1 MEFATRDFDAAIN
14 IRRCAVLKRRPEEL
28 TRANFVGQPLKLEVD
43 TEKLK
48 PIARVGRKM
57 ARRRLRM
64 GRYIYPPWL

>member
-1 MEFATRDFDAAIN
+1 
-14 IRRCAVLKRRPEEL
+14 VLKRRPEEL

-48 PIARVGRKM
+48 PIARVGQKM